1 MFLSGIAGPSP
12 HIAAAV
18 AQLLFSLVNQLMR
31 YCTKCTVLVY
41 CRLQMME
48 HLPSHKMPEQIIDFE
63 YIFKVQVLVLLVVLL
78 PLEYTVNIFN

>member
-18 AQLLFSLVNQLMR
+18 AQLLFILVNQLMR
-31 YCTKCTVLVY
+31 YCTRCTVLVY

-48 HLPSHKMPEQIIDFE
+48 HLPSHKMPEQIIDYE
-63 YIFKVQVLVLLVVLL
+63 YIFKVQVLLVVLL
-78 PLEYTVNIFN
+78 RLEYTVNIFN